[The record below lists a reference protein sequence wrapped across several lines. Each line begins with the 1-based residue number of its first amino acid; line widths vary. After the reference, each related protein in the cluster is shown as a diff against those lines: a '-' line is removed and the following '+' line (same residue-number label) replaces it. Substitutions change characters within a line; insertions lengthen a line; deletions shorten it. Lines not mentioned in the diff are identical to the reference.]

1 MGRCYTISQI
11 EVALSKKWY
20 SFFVVTDG
28 AADQGDAGGASPRRV
43 DDVAPPGP
51 AVVLAADA
59 AVTGA
64 GSIADVYEAAR
75 IPVPPH
81 GYTVLRVAEMLQ
93 SEHLQ
98 SMPSD
103 VKRKSILVAL
113 DAAGVPVDEV
123 VRDAVARDRALDTYE
138 RVLEQHLEEVRAA
151 KAAESQRLEDEVAQR
166 VAELRGRI
174 DENTRQVS
182 RELEELQAWRVR
194 KQREETKI
202 AEAVSH
208 FVSENPITTV
218 PPAEVKGETDVR

>member
-11 EVALSKKWY
+11 EVALTKKWY

-28 AADQGDAGGASPRRV
+28 AADQSDAGGVSSRRV
-43 DDVAPPGP
+43 DDVAPGP
-51 AVVLAADA
+51 PVVLAADA
-59 AVTGA
+59 EVTGA

-75 IPVPPH
+75 IPVPAH
-81 GYTVLRVAEMLQ
+81 GYTVLKIADMLQ

-98 SMPSD
+98 ALPSD

-113 DAAGVPVDEV
+113 DAAGVSVDDV

-138 RVLEQHLEEVRAA
+138 RVLVQNLEDIRVA
-151 KAAESQRLEDEVAQR
+151 KAAENQRFEDEIAQR

-174 DENTRQVS
+174 DENNRQVG
-182 RELEELQAWRVR
+182 REQDELQAWRVR
-194 KQREETKI
+194 KQREETTI

-208 FVSENPITTV
+208 FVSENPITTA

>member
-28 AADQGDAGGASPRRV
+28 TADQSHAGGAPPLRV
-43 DDVAPPGP
+43 DDVAPGP
-51 AVVLAADA
+51 AVALDADA
-59 AVTGA
+59 EVTGA
-64 GSIADVYEAAR
+64 GSIADVYLAAR

-81 GYTVLRVAEMLQ
+81 GYTVLKIAEMLQ

-98 SMPSD
+98 ALPSD

-123 VRDAVARDRALDTYE
+123 IRDAVARDRALDTYE
-138 RVLEQHLEEVRAA
+138 RVLEQQIEDIRAA
-151 KAAESQRLEDEVAQR
+151 KAAENQRLEDEVAQR
-166 VAELRGRI
+166 VAELRARI
-174 DENTRQVS
+174 DENTRQVG

-194 KQREETKI
+194 KQREETTI

-208 FVSENPITTV
+208 FVSENPITTA
-218 PPAEVKGETDVR
+218 PSAEVKGETDVR